1 MVKYAYKTVHLREGR
16 RLYKAWIG
24 LLLHILLK
32 VCTQLDQDLSYQTSQ
47 KCTHSVKKKNQ
58 LINRSKSGQICQKQN
73 CPLCIIADGN
83 ELEQAGSTSLVGCLE
98 EGVEKRGLR

>member
-1 MVKYAYKTVHLREGR
+1 MPIKTVHLQEESRS
-16 RLYKAWIG
+16 YKTWIG
-24 LLLHILLK
+24 LHLHILLK

-47 KCTHSVKKKNQ
+47 KCTDSIKKEKP
-58 LINRSKSGQICQKQN
+58 INWSKSGQICQKQN
-73 CPLCIIADGN
+73 CPLCTIADGN